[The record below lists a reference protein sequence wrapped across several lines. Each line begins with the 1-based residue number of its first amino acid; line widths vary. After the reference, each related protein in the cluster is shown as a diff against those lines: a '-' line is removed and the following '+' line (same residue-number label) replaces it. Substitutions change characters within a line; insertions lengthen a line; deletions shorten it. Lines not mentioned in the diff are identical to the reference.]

1 MNYDNLVASAIAM
14 FNSLFSYGLDN
25 FYENTNKF
33 TAEACNGL
41 DYSCLD
47 LSKVHVDYIEI
58 DTNKIQELENQ
69 KRGKENEI
77 NNIQANIDKYT
88 SSRDVLK
95 TKQNQVALAKVENNL
110 YELIQDKELKTA
122 KLNQINSDLTVA
134 ENYFNNNQTYLRNER
149 IIEGI
154 RNAISHGNFEVEAK
168 TEDENTQIFITF
180 EDIYEGNI
188 TFSARVELN
197 DFALLIVN
205 SFQIIREY
213 FENKRGMTR

>member
-1 MNYDNLVASAIAM
+1 M
-14 FNSLFSYGLDN
+14 
-25 FYENTNKF
+25 
-33 TAEACNGL
+33 
-41 DYSCLD
+41 
-47 LSKVHVDYIEI
+47 HVNCIEI
-58 DTNKIQELENQ
+58 DINKIQELENQ

-88 SSRDVLK
+88 NSRDVLK

-180 EDIYEGNI
+180 KDIYEGNI

>member
-1 MNYDNLVASAIAM
+1 M
-14 FNSLFSYGLDN
+14 
-25 FYENTNKF
+25 
-33 TAEACNGL
+33 
-41 DYSCLD
+41 
-47 LSKVHVDYIEI
+47 HVDYIEI

-88 SSRDVLK
+88 NSRDVLK
-95 TKQNQVALAKVENNL
+95 TKHNQVALAKVENNL
-110 YELIQDKELKTA
+110 YELIQAKELTTA

-154 RNAISHGNFEVEAK
+154 RNSISHGNFEVEAK
-168 TEDENTQIFITF
+168 TEDKNTQIFITF
-180 EDIYEGNI
+180 KDVYEGNL

-205 SFQIIREY
+205 SSQIIREY

>member
-1 MNYDNLVASAIAM
+1 M
-14 FNSLFSYGLDN
+14 FWSILLIC
-25 FYENTNKF
+25 KF
-33 TAEACNGL
+33 
-41 DYSCLD
+41 
-47 LSKVHVDYIEI
+47 
-58 DTNKIQELENQ
+58 
-69 KRGKENEI
+69 KRTI
-77 NNIQANIDKYT
+77 HFI
-88 SSRDVLK
+88 K

>member
-1 MNYDNLVASAIAM
+1 M
-14 FNSLFSYGLDN
+14 
-25 FYENTNKF
+25 
-33 TAEACNGL
+33 
-41 DYSCLD
+41 
-47 LSKVHVDYIEI
+47 HVDYIEI